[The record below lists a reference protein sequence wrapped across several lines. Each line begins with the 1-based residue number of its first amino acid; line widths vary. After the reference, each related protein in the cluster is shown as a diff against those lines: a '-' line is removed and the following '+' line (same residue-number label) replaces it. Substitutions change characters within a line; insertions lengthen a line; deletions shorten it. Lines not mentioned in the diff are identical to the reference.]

1 MAAAEQLTPYSAYLT
16 DLETQKLT
24 PIQYQVIQG
33 FFYGV
38 YASILDG
45 DILHDVDHV
54 LGYAGADFIAHYRS
68 HCASLHAT
76 IAHLAAVIPSADT
89 VTVEEAASSTETW
102 FLTHVPAPYNRVF
115 TRLSDGEEVLIV
127 DKPVA
132 SRPTRIS
139 AIRKTMKRR
148 RRAHTPPPAPASR
161 SANKIENNK

>member
-54 LGYAGADFIAHYRS
+54 LGYAGADFINHYRS
-68 HCASLHAT
+68 HCAPLHAT
-76 IAHLAAVIPSADT
+76 IAHLAAVIPNADT
-89 VTVEEAASSTETW
+89 TAVEEAASSTETW

-148 RRAHTPPPAPASR
+148 RRAHTPPPA
-161 SANKIENNK
+161 SAPRRTRQSE

>member
-1 MAAAEQLTPYSAYLT
+1 MAAAEQLAPYSAYLT

-54 LGYAGADFIAHYRS
+54 LGYAGTDFINHYRS
-68 HCASLHAT
+68 HCAPLHVT
-76 IAHLAAVIPSADT
+76 IAHLAAVIPNAET
-89 VTVEEAASSTETW
+89 TIVEEAASTTETW

-115 TRLSDGEEVLIV
+115 TRLSDGEEVRIV

-132 SRPTRIS
+132 SRPTRVS
-139 AIRKTMKRR
+139 AIRKTMRR
-148 RRAHTPPPAPASR
+148 RRAHTPPLRAEASAPRRTRKS
-161 SANKIENNK
+161 E